1 MTIEQQGTA
10 TPAAPPTMNAEQAL
24 SEAESQWLKLDS
36 RLRGALALIEK
47 HAEDSVDVLAAQ
59 LLVEE
64 ALQAA
69 GQLNRLIVNA
79 QKARYRKPHLGDSS
93 SNLRADLPAHD

>member
-10 TPAAPPTMNAEQAL
+10 TTAAAPATNVEQIL
-24 SEAESQWLKLDS
+24 SQVGSQWLKLDS

-47 HAEDSVDVLAAQ
+47 HAEDSVDLLAAQ

-64 ALQAA
+64 ALLEAERINGTVEAA
-69 GQLNRLIVNA
+69 QMARSRELRSAGSSRL
-79 QKARYRKPHLGDSS
+79 P
-93 SNLRADLPAHD
+93 ADLPACH